1 MYKLKKIKLLHNEV
15 KNFCIKIELLNFNFN
30 LRLDKLDMVG
40 SRLVLNGLI
49 FSDKI
54 PFDVQ

>member
-15 KNFCIKIELLNFNFN
+15 KNFCTKIELLNFNFN
-30 LRLDKLDMVG
+30 LRLDKLDMAG

-49 FSDKI
+49 FSDNI
-54 PFDVQ
+54 PVDVQ

>member
-49 FSDKI
+49 FSDNI